1 MVCPFLLR
9 ETLSLTNSR
18 KENDVSNW
26 QQEEVREDVPE
37 PEDEPFEVNPPPAP
51 EDGPQ
56 EDTPNDE
63 PA

>member
-1 MVCPFLLR
+1 M
-9 ETLSLTNSR
+9 
-18 KENDVSNW
+18 SNW

-37 PEDEPFEVNPPPAP
+37 PEVERFEPDPPPAP

-56 EDTPNDE
+56 EDAPNDE